1 MLKKLR
7 NKKTAK
13 KIWVVLALLIVP
25 AFVLWGS
32 GSLMRDKQE
41 SAYAGK
47 IFGRSITLSEYKDAF
62 EATRNQAIMQFGD
75 KFPQVEKYLDLES
88 QAWQRII
95 LLEEARKNK
104 INASDRQVI
113 ELIESYPFFKDSKD
127 QFDNRI
133 YQEMLRYVFRIQPR
147 VFEEQTRQNLI
158 LSKLYAKITSGV
170 RIDEQELRQDY
181 QKANEEISIFYI
193 ASNPANFTKE
203 INLSE
208 EETKDY
214 FSRQAST
221 FKQPASFNI
230 EYLSWVAIDKD
241 EENIK
246 IKVEN
251 IYARLNKKD
260 SFSNVAKELG
270 LESKESGLFLQ
281 DGPIP
286 GIGWSPQIS
295 DLISRLKVGQ
305 LSPAIHSDK
314 YYYILRIK
322 EKKESYIPDFREIK
336 EKVKDRFLK
345 QRSQEMAKEKIDNC
359 YKELNATYQINPK
372 LVDFKEAAKKYGLS
386 FDTTGLFKY
395 GSYIEGIG
403 ASDSFWTAA
412 FNLKENQPSTVISL
426 PTGFYIIKV
435 KEKKPLEEKRFQ
447 AEKTEFAEKL
457 LLQKKQEYF
466 NKFLENLKRKS
477 GMEFKSNLS

>member
-13 KIWVVLALLIVP
+13 KVWIVLALLIVP

-32 GSLMRDKQE
+32 GSLMRDKQGP
-41 SAYAGK
+41 AYAGK
-47 IFGRSITLSEYKDAF
+47 IFGRNITFSEYKDAF
-62 EATRNQAIMQFGD
+62 EATRNQAIIQFGD
-75 KFPQVEKYLDLES
+75 KFPELQKYLDLES
-88 QAWQRII
+88 LTWQRII
-95 LLEEARKNK
+95 LLDEARKNK
-104 INASDRQVI
+104 INAGDRQVI
-113 ELIESYPFFKDSKD
+113 ELIESYPFFKNSKNR
-127 QFDNRI
+127 FDNRI
-133 YQEMLRYVFRIQPR
+133 YQEILRYVFRTQPR

-158 LSKLYAKITSGV
+158 LSKLYDKITS
-170 RIDEQELRQDY
+170 RIQIDEQELRRDY
-181 QKANEEISIFYI
+181 QKANGQISIFYI
-193 ASNPANFTKE
+193 VANPANFTKE
-203 INLSE
+203 IALSE
-208 EETKDY
+208 EEIRDY

-230 EYLSWVAIDKD
+230 EYLSWVTADKD
-241 EENIK
+241 EANTK

-260 SFSNVAKELG
+260 SFSKVAKDLG
-270 LESKESGLFLQ
+270 LESKESGLFAQ
-281 DGPIP
+281 DEPIP

-305 LSPAIHSDK
+305 LSSAIHADK
-314 YYYILRIK
+314 YYYILKIK
-322 EKKESYIPDFREIK
+322 EKKESYIPDFAEVKDKVRDRLLK
-336 EKVKDRFLK
+336 EK
-345 QRSQEMAKEKIDNC
+345 SQEMAKEKIDNC

-372 LVDFKEAAKKYGLS
+372 SVDFKEAAKKYGLG
-386 FDTTGLFKY
+386 FDSTGFFKY

-412 FNLKENQPSTVISL
+412 FNLKDDQPSTVLSL

-435 KEKKPLEEKRFQ
+435 KERNPLEEKRFQ
-447 AEKTEFAEKL
+447 AEKAEFAEKL

-466 NKFLENLKRKS
+466 DKFLEDLKRKS
-477 GMEFKSNLS
+477 GMEFKSN